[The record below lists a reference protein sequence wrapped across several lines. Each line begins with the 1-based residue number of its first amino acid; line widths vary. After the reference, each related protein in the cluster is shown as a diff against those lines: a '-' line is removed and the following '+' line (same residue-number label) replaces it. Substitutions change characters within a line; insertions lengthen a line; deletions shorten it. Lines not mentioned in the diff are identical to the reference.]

1 MYQRRK
7 KRILPLLGTILMLS
21 GAALLVAVVVLF
33 VLPQI
38 NGPDQVQRSSLAVPL
53 QPGSPDNPAPAP
65 RSKPLQL
72 PTPLATAGNPDTLLP
87 DTVIAGQAPWSDDG
101 AADNPVLS
109 GPTRLVIPAL
119 RIDAEIQ
126 PVSLVTKD
134 DGTKQYREWSVPK
147 EYAAG
152 WHDESAL
159 LGRPGNT
166 VLNGHN
172 NVHGALFRDL
182 AYLEPGLEIILYD
195 NDRSYTYEVVQQ
207 EFLEETGQS
216 LQTRV
221 MNARWILPTSDERIT
236 IVTCWPNTSN
246 THRIVVIAMPV
257 PDSS

>member
-1 MYQRRK
+1 MYQRRNK
-7 KRILPLLGTILMLS
+7 PILTLLGTILMLA
-21 GAALLVAVVVLF
+21 GAALLVAVVVIF

-38 NGPDQVQRSSLAVPL
+38 NGPDQVQRSSLEVPL
-53 QPGSPDNPAPAP
+53 QPGSPNNPAPVP

-72 PTPLATAGNPDTLLP
+72 PTPLATAANPTAFPADTL
-87 DTVIAGQAPWSDDG
+87 IAGQAPWSDDS
-101 AADNPVLS
+101 AADNPVPS

-119 RIDAEIQ
+119 QIDAEIQ
-126 PVSLVTKD
+126 PVSLITID
-134 DGTKQYREWSVPK
+134 DGMKQHKEWSVPK

-159 LGRPGNT
+159 LGQPGNT

-182 AYLEPGLEIILYD
+182 AYLEPGLEIVLYD

-221 MNARWILPTSDERIT
+221 MNARWILPTSDERVT

>member
-1 MYQRRK
+1 
-7 KRILPLLGTILMLS
+7 MLA
-21 GAALLVAVVVLF
+21 GVALLVAVVVAF

-38 NGPDQVQRSSLAVPL
+38 NGPEQVQQSSLEVPL
-53 QPGSPDNPAPAP
+53 QPGSPDSPVPTP

-72 PTPLATAGNPDTLLP
+72 PTPLATSGDTATLLP
-87 DTVIAGQAPWSDDG
+87 DTLIAGQAPWTNSTTG
-101 AADNPVLS
+101 DNEPPS

-119 RIDAEIQ
+119 QLDADIQ
-126 PVSLVTKD
+126 PVSLVSKD
-134 DGTKQYREWSVPK
+134 DGMKQHKEWSVPK

-152 WHDESAL
+152 WHDESAS
-159 LGRPGNT
+159 LGQPGNT

-172 NVHGALFRDL
+172 NVHGAIFRDL
-182 AYLEPGLEIILYD
+182 EYLEPGLEIILYD

-221 MNARWILPTSDERIT
+221 MNARWILPTSDERVT

-257 PDSS
+257 PDNS

>member
-1 MYQRRK
+1 
-7 KRILPLLGTILMLS
+7 MLA
-21 GAALLVAVVVLF
+21 GVALLVAVVVIF

-38 NGPDQVQRSSLAVPL
+38 NGPEQVQLTSLEVPL
-53 QPGSPDNPAPAP
+53 EPGEAPDIPVPTP
-65 RSKPLQL
+65 RSRPLQL
-72 PTPLATAGNPDTLLP
+72 PTPLATAGSRAALPPDSP
-87 DTVIAGQAPWSDDG
+87 AAGQAPWRNYG
-101 AADNPVLS
+101 AADKPVSS

-119 RIDAEIQ
+119 RIDTDIQ
-126 PVSLVTKD
+126 PVSLVARD
-134 DGTKQYREWSVPK
+134 DGMKQYKEWEVPRVQ
-147 EYAAG
+147 AAG

-159 LGRPGNT
+159 PGQPGNI

-172 NVHGALFRDL
+172 NVHGAVFRDL

-195 NDRSYTYEVVQQ
+195 DDRSYTYEVVQQ

-221 MNARWILPTSDERIT
+221 MNARWILPTSDERVT

-257 PDSS
+257 LENG